1 MTDSGLTD
9 SGLTDSGLTDRGL
22 TDSGLTDRGLTD
34 TSSTVTGVA
43 ETFTVADAVELAVV
57 ERSGFVESRHAGSA
71 VVLTDDGEL
80 LRALGDVTTPI
91 FPRSSMKPFQAVAV
105 MSSGVTLRGEDAAI
119 ATASHS
125 GTQRHV
131 ELVRGLLAR
140 ARAPESAL
148 ACPAAWPNDTDSRDA
163 LVRLGAGTA
172 PIYMNCSGKHSAML
186 AACAQNDWPLAGYL
200 DPGHPLQKRI
210 LDIVER
216 FTGERP
222 AATGVD
228 GCGAPV
234 HAISLTALAR
244 GIARIATSKSSSPFA
259 IYREAGFLAE
269 AVRTNGWVVAGPG
282 HPDTIVIDRL
292 GLFVKGGAEG
302 TMVASADNGT
312 TVALKILDGN
322 LRAATIVALGLLA
335 DAGALARADV
345 DALAPE
351 LNLAVLGGGQPVG
364 QIRASY
370 S

>member
-1 MTDSGLTD
+1 MAGRDLAATGAGLAGTGASGAD
-9 SGLTDSGLTDRGL
+9 
-22 TDSGLTDRGLTD
+22 
-34 TSSTVTGVA
+34 VTGAGVTGA
-43 ETFTVADAVELAVV
+43 GVTGTFAVADAVELAIV

-71 VVLTDDGEL
+71 IVLTGDGEL
-80 LRALGDVTTPI
+80 LRALGDVTTPV

-105 MSSGVTLRGEDAAI
+105 MSSGVTLRDEHAAI

-125 GTQRHV
+125 GTQKHAD
-131 ELVRGLLAR
+131 LARGLLAR
-140 ARAPESAL
+140 AGIPESAL
-148 ACPAAWPNDTDSRDA
+148 ACPAAWPDDDASRDA
-163 LVRLGAGTA
+163 LVRLGAAKA

-186 AACAQNDWPLAGYL
+186 LACAQNDWPLAGYL
-200 DPGHPLQKRI
+200 DPEHPLQKKI

-222 AATGVD
+222 TASGVD

-234 HAISLTALAR
+234 HALSLTALAR

-269 AVRTNGWVVAGPG
+269 AVRKNGWVIAGPG
-282 HPDTIVIDRL
+282 RPDTIVIDRL

-302 TMVASADNGT
+302 IMVASADNGT

-335 DAGALARADV
+335 DAGAIKQTDV
-345 DALAPE
+345 DALVPE
-351 LNLAVLGGGQPVG
+351 LSLAVLGGGRPVG

-370 S
+370 T